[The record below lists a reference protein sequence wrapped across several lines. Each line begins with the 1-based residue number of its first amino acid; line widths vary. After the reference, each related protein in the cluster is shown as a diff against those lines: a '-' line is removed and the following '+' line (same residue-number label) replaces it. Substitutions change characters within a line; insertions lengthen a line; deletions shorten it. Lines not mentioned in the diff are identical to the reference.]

1 MDCKEDEM
9 DKLEKVIKGLEC
21 CIGDTR
27 TDLPNLCTICPYAR
41 GSYATQNCSKQ
52 LREDA
57 LELLKSQESHL
68 IPYEKLDDYE
78 VVWLQIRGF
87 EAEAGGLTPWIQTD
101 DHKWF
106 SPYFPANSDGTYLY
120 RYEQTFDSYG
130 EKVRAWTSRPT
141 DAKMEAVKWK

>member
-1 MDCKEDEM
+1 MTKQKIIDGLYFTVGMILFNPLTGESKKPDELNED
-9 DKLEKVIKGLEC
+9 DK
-21 CIGDTR
+21 T
-27 TDLPNLCTICPYAR
+27 TY
-41 GSYATQNCSKQ
+41 
-52 LREDA
+52 DA
-57 LELLKSQESHL
+57 CLGAIELLKAQEPHL

-87 EAEAGGLTPWIQTD
+87 EAEAGGLTPWIQID

-141 DAKMEAVKWK
+141 DAQRKVIPWERLK